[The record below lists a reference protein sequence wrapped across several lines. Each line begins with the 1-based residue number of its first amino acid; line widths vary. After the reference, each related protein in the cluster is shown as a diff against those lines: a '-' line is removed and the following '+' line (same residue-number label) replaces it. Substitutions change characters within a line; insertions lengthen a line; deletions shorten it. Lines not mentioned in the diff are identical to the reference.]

1 MFRRIACGIL
11 LCATAA
17 LAGACGNTTLPV
29 APTGG
34 PFTETFTGTLS
45 PASGMFYQFIS
56 LTGGPV
62 TATLTAVGPDSTQ
75 TVGFSLGTLN
85 ATLNVCTAVL
95 DNPAALQA
103 FALNATAS
111 TLGTYCVRIYDNGN
125 VAAAVT
131 AGTTDSFSYT
141 ITVVHP

>member
-11 LCATAA
+11 LCATVA
-17 LAGACGNTTLPV
+17 LAGACGSTTLPV

-34 PFTETFTGTLS
+34 PFTETFIGTLI
-45 PASGMFYQFIS
+45 PASANLHAFVS

-62 TATLTAVGPDSTQ
+62 TATLTAVGPDATQ
-75 TVGFSLGTLN
+75 TVGFSLGTYN

-111 TLGTYCVRIYDNGN
+111 TIGTYCVRIYDNGN
-125 VAAAVT
+125 VATAVA

>member
-11 LCATAA
+11 LCATVA
-17 LAGACGNTTLPV
+17 LAGACGSTTLPV

-34 PFTETFTGTLS
+34 PFTETFSGTLI
-45 PASGMFYQFIS
+45 PASANLHAFLS

-62 TATLTAVGPDSTQ
+62 TATLTAVGPDATQ
-75 TVGFSLGTLN
+75 TVGFSLGTFN

-103 FALNATAS
+103 FTLNATAS
-111 TLGTYCVRIYDNGN
+111 TFGTYCVRIYDNGN
-125 VAAAVT
+125 VATAVT

>member
-1 MFRRIACGIL
+1 MFRRIAFGIL
-11 LCATAA
+11 LCATVA
-17 LAGACGNTTLPV
+17 LAGACGTTLPV

-34 PFTETFTGTLS
+34 PFTETFIGILI
-45 PASGMFYQFIS
+45 PASGNLHAFVS
-56 LTGGPV
+56 LSGGPV
-62 TATLTAVGPDSTQ
+62 TATLTAVGPDATQ
-75 TVGFSLGTLN
+75 TVGFSLGTYN

-103 FALNATAS
+103 FALNATVS
-111 TLGTYCVRIYDNGN
+111 TIGTYCVRIYDNGN
-125 VAAAVT
+125 VATAVT